1 MSNVNEIVDKFGG
14 QSALA
19 KLLGKGQT
27 TVQYWVNTGNIP
39 IKWHSEILKL
49 ANDQK
54 IDLCPEDFILSEGLT
69 QNINK
74 TENLVAIMP
83 SKGPTQDQYTLNL
96 GIEKQKEI
104 DGIGMGVLSDGTAF
118 LTGRGLARLCG
129 IDSKHIRSITTDW
142 LFDQEKST
150 STPVIKKG
158 NFVAM
163 FNGNVLIDIEYMK
176 KNIDKTP
183 MIEARPLRYFNGT
196 DKSKGVRRIGHIK
209 GAMSSFWKDKFSQDE
224 RVMNND
230 GLKKIYI
237 EGHNL
242 NPDKELIVY
251 CTGGLEASMNWYITH
266 EHMGFKNV
274 KIYDASMREWGNRD
288 DTPMEI

>member
-1 MSNVNEIVDKFGG
+1 MTKTLLVLL
-14 QSALA
+14 SAVCLSASSAFITSSELA
-19 KLLGKGQT
+19 K
-27 TVQYWVNTGNIP
+27 NIG
-39 IKWHSEILKL
+39 S
-49 ANDQK
+49 
-54 IDLCPEDFILSEGLT
+54 S
-69 QNINK
+69 
-74 TENLVAIMP
+74 NLVIIDVTDEESYKAGHIPGAVRANVGDFRHQVKEYQLMK
-83 SKGPTQDQYTLNL
+83 SSSDIQDIVRSL
-96 GIEKQKEI
+96 GINNNSQIVLYGHGKTKELLKASYI
-104 DGIGMGVLSDGTAF
+104 ALSLIVNGAKNVSILDGGYA
-118 LTGRGLARLCG
+118 
-129 IDSKHIRSITTDW
+129 DW

-158 NFVAM
+158 NFVAE
-163 FNGNVLIDIEYMK
+163 FNKDVLVDIEYMR

-196 DKSKGVRRIGHIK
+196 DKSKGVRRLGHIK
-209 GAMSSFWKDKFSQDE
+209 GAMSSNWQDKFSQDE
-224 RVMNND
+224 RILNDD

-237 EGHNL
+237 KGHNL

-288 DTPMEI
+288 DTPMEL